1 MTTRGQVR
9 GATPPTVRAGARTY
23 PTGPDRL
30 PMVPR
35 YTQTGRGIVWQNVL
49 GAAKLLRM
57 SVHVADSEVKL
68 TGGVDALTP
77 KERAAIIRLAAQVEK
92 LAKPLA
98 KARRAKRAREAPARG
113 F

>member
-1 MTTRGQVR
+1 MTTTRGQVR
-9 GATPPTVRAGARTY
+9 GATPTLRAGVRTY

-57 SVHVADSEVKL
+57 AIHVADAEIKL

-77 KERAAIIRLAAQVEK
+77 KERAAITRVATQVEK

-98 KARRAKRAREAPARG
+98 KARRARKAREAPARG
-113 F
+113 